1 MGAVLFWLSIGLVI
15 TLVLLAARATDR
27 RARRRGHHLRSG
39 GDMSSAA
46 LEQRR
51 DTVASDGMGHLNS
64 DRSWTSRSRETEG
77 RSHHTDDGA

>member
-1 MGAVLFWLSIGLVI
+1 MGAILFWLGIGLVI
-15 TLVLLAARATDR
+15 ALVLLTARATDR
-27 RARRRGHHLRSG
+27 RARHRGHHIRSG

-64 DRSWTSRSRETEG
+64 DRSWTSRSHETEG
-77 RSHHTDDGA
+77 HAPQTKDGA